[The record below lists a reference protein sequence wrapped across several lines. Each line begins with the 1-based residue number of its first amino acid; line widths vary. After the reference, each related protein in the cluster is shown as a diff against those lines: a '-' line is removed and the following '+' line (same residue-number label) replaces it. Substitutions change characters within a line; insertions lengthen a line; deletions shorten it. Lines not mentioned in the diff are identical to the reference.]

1 MMLLMLIIIILCI
14 PFLKITT
21 WLLFDHTLP
30 HDYFDKD
37 GNLKLLRISEAK
49 SLLNKQKI
57 RHIFGYIITIL
68 FIVLAFVYIN
78 LLAAYFSSK
87 GMQEVWIIAFLW
99 GLFDDWIILQPLK
112 GILVFACLNRDCVD
126 FFIELLINKFMF

>member
-21 WLLFDHTLP
+21 RLLFDHTLP

-49 SLLNKQKI
+49 SLLYKQKI
-57 RHIFGYIITIL
+57 RHVFGYIITIL

-87 GMQEVWIIAFLW
+87 GMQEVWIIAF
-99 GLFDDWIILQPLK
+99 
-112 GILVFACLNRDCVD
+112 
-126 FFIELLINKFMF
+126 FMGDI